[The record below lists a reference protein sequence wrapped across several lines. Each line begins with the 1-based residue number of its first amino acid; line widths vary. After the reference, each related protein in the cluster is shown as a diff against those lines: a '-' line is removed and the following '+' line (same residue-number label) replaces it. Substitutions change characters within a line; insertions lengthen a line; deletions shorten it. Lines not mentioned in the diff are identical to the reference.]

1 MSPSAIF
8 MMIVGI
14 TLLWGGLTASI
25 VNAVRK
31 SRKTA

>member
-1 MSPSAIF
+1 MSMGAIV

-14 TLLWGGLTASI
+14 GLLWGGLTASI